1 MKATVSQKGQI
12 TIPKSCRDQLGI
24 KTGAIL
30 EAQAINGTLVGRR
43 VQMQDGI
50 HKWRGKGR
58 LPGGARNVDDYLAQ
72 IRE

>member
-30 EAQAINGTLVGRR
+30 EFQAINGTLVGHR

-50 HKWRGKGR
+50 HK
-58 LPGGARNVDDYLAQ
+58 
-72 IRE
+72 